1 MPRKSIEP
9 LVLALEGVHPHAV
22 RAMPA
27 VISAGAWHDGA
38 LLLQHGK
45 EVETDLGEDDGVLR
59 VDGSDFPKQGGHAA
73 GVKRQ

>member
-1 MPRKSIEP
+1 
-9 LVLALEGVHPHAV
+9 
-22 RAMPA
+22 MPA